1 MTVTAGSQRGKTS
14 TNLGAARA
22 AKMDE
27 FYTQLT
33 DVEKE
38 LRHYKQHFRGKVV
51 YCNADDPRLSAFF
64 RYFSLNFESLGLK
77 KLITTCYQSQ
87 APDLFSQNDSASAV
101 YLEYEGDKNGNRVP
115 DPNEIEVLPLKGDGD
130 FRSPEC
136 IELLKQ
142 ADIVVTNPPFSLFR
156 EYVSQL
162 IEHDKKFVIIG
173 NPNAT
178 STKEIFPLVRD
189 EKMWWGAKSS
199 GGQNQFF
206 ETTDEFA
213 QRVSSTKPEGA
224 WWRKRPSDGKTLV
237 GIKTVWYTNLD
248 FPKRHE
254 DLILY
259 RKYDPADYPTYDNF
273 DAIEVGRVADIP
285 VDYDGNMGVPLTFL
299 DNWNPEQF
307 EIVAIT
313 KTWYGAATKIY
324 PKQIQVS
331 KNGAVSEVT
340 KLNDGA
346 VLKVDTP
353 PSGKTYYKVGD
364 ECFIQ
369 TYPRI
374 LIRRKK

>member
-1 MTVTAGSQRGKTS
+1 MAATAGGGKNNS
-14 TNLGAARA
+14 NMGAAKA

-38 LRHYKQHFRGKVV
+38 LRHYKQHFKGKVV
-51 YCNADDPRLSAFF
+51 YCNADDPRVSAFF
-64 RYFSLNFESLGLK
+64 RYFSLNFEALGLK

-87 APDLFSQNDSASAV
+87 TPDLFSQNDSEAAV

-115 DPNEIEVLPLKGDGD
+115 EPEEIEVKPLNGDGD

-136 IELLKQ
+136 VELLKQ

-162 IEHDKKFVIIG
+162 IEHDKKFVILG

-178 STKEIFPLVRD
+178 SYKEIFPLIR
-189 EKMWWGAKSS
+189 EGKMWWGAKSS

-206 ETTDEFA
+206 ETTDELA
-213 QRVSSTKPEGA
+213 ARVSSTKPEGA
-224 WWRKRPSDGKTLV
+224 WWRKRASDGKVLV

-248 FPKRHE
+248 FPMRHD

-259 RKYDPADYPTYDNF
+259 RKYNPTDYPSYDNF
-273 DAIEVGRVADIP
+273 DAIEVGAVADIP
-285 VDYDGNMGVPLTFL
+285 VDYDGNMGVPLTIL
-299 DNWNPEQF
+299 DNLNPDQF
-307 EIVAIT
+307 EIVGIT
-313 KTWYGAATKIY
+313 RAWSNDASKVYG
-324 PKQIQVS
+324 KQIQIDPS
-331 KNGAVSEVT
+331 GKQSDVT
-340 KLNDGA
+340 KLNDSA
-346 VLKVDTP
+346 AIMVDAP
-353 PSGKTYYKVGD
+353 PANKTYYKVGD
-364 ECFIQ
+364 DLFVK
-369 TYPRI
+369 TYARI